1 MADSET
7 NRAHLQRVIDRI
19 GDALSAADAGDQPLI
34 GAMLSDCLDNARL
47 ALAALGPSP
56 IRP

>member
-7 NRAHLQRVIDRI
+7 NRVHLQRLIDRI
-19 GDALSAADAGDQPLI
+19 GEALTAADAGDQPLI
-34 GAMLSDCLDNARL
+34 AAMLSDCLENAQQTL
-47 ALAALGPSP
+47 ASLGPSP